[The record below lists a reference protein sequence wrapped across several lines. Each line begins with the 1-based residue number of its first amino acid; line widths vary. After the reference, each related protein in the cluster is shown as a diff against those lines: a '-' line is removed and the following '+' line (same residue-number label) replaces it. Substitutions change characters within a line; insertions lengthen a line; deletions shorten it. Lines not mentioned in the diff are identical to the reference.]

1 MGGAEPEENPYVH
14 ALGQLSLRSMRF
26 RTIARGIFGTVAS
39 HFRGG
44 MMTGL
49 EATLLVVATT
59 FVLLLGVAYFVRA

>member
-1 MGGAEPEENPYVH
+1 MGGAEPEENPVH
-14 ALGQLSLRSMRF
+14 ALGHLSLRSMRF
-26 RTIARGIFGTVAS
+26 RTIARGIFGTV
-39 HFRGG
+39 GG

>member
-1 MGGAEPEENPYVH
+1 
-14 ALGQLSLRSMRF
+14 MRF
-26 RTIARGIFGTVAS
+26 RTIARGIFGTV
-39 HFRGG
+39 GG